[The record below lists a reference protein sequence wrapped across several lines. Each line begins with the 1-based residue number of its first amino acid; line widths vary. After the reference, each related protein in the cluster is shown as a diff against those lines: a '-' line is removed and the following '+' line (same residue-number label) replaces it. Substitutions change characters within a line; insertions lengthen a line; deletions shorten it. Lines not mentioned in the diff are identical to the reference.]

1 MADTS
6 LFSRLRRLFSTD
18 VIIRNIGGDEI
29 KTIDV
34 ERIQSIGTL
43 QTNALIDRFTKLY
56 TTTGTGI
63 FNLNQTLNYQTLR
76 LQLYTDYD
84 AMDTDSII
92 ASALDIISDECT
104 LKNEA
109 DEILQIRSSDEN
121 IQKILYNLFYDI
133 LNIEFN
139 LWWWIRN
146 MNKNGDFYLKLEI
159 SEKIGVYNVIPFSAF
174 NIIREEGTDPNN
186 PSYVRFKLDPTGL
199 SGGGYSSQGGSVIPN
214 RAADGQAIYF
224 ENYEMAHF
232 RLISD
237 ANFLPYGRSYLEP
250 ARKIWKQLTLME
262 DAMLVHRIVRAPEKR
277 IFYINVG
284 SIPPNEVEN
293 FMNKT
298 INKIKKVPYVD
309 PQTGQYNLKYNLQ
322 NMLEDFYIP
331 VRGNDT
337 STRIET
343 AKPLEYNGIED
354 VEYLREKLYAALK
367 VPKSFFGLGD
377 EKIEGKSTLA
387 SQDIRFA
394 RTIERIQRI
403 ILSELYKI
411 ALVHLYSQGYDG
423 ENLVNFELKL
433 TTPSI
438 IYDQER
444 TDLLQKKVDLA
455 SKIIEE
461 GLLPSDWVYD
471 SIFHFSQDQYDEF
484 RDLILEDKKRKF
496 RLKQI
501 EEEGNDPQ
509 ESGESYGTPH
519 DLASLYGQ
527 GRYTSPKDDLPSGY
541 DETKPGRPKEKNS
554 IYNTQQSSFSKD
566 PIGRKGIKEPLEISE
581 IGKINAK
588 SIYSQ
593 LNNNI
598 KSIPRKK
605 LIFETKNKTNFLDE
619 SNIKDID

>member
-1 MADTS
+1 
-6 LFSRLRRLFSTD
+6 
-18 VIIRNIGGDEI
+18 
-29 KTIDV
+29 
-34 ERIQSIGTL
+34 
-43 QTNALIDRFTKLY
+43 
-56 TTTGTGI
+56 
-63 FNLNQTLNYQTLR
+63 
-76 LQLYTDYD
+76 
-84 AMDTDSII
+84 
-92 ASALDIISDECT
+92 
-104 LKNEA
+104 
-109 DEILQIRSSDEN
+109 
-121 IQKILYNLFYDI
+121 
-133 LNIEFN
+133 
-139 LWWWIRN
+139 